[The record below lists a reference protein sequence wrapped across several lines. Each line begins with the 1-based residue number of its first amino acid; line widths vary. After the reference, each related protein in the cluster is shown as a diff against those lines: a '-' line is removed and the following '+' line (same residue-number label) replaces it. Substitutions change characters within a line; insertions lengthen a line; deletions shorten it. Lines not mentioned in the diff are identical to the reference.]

1 MRLLADENFP
11 RPSINLLRE
20 AGHEIEAVAEFAP
33 GLPDS
38 GVLAHAV
45 EHEQILIT
53 FDRDFGEL
61 IYRTGATG
69 PVGIL
74 HLRFIPVD
82 PEEAG
87 RIIQNLLQAHEV
99 ELPGRYT
106 VVERDHIRQRPLLRV
121 L

>member
-11 RPSINLLRE
+11 LPSVKLLRA

-45 EHEQILIT
+45 EHVQLLLT

-61 IYRTGATG
+61 IYRAGATG

-74 HLRFIPVD
+74 HLRFIPAD

-87 RIIQNLLQAHEV
+87 RVIRSLLQAQEI
-99 ELPGRYT
+99 ELAGRYT